1 MLGKGGQG
9 AVWLARDQLLRRD
22 VALKLLHHEAQRDPA
37 MVAAFV
43 REARLA
49 ARLEHQGIVPLHG

>member
-1 MLGKGGQG
+1 M
-9 AVWLARDQLLRRD
+9 WLARDQLLRRD

-43 REARLA
+43 REARLT